1 MESYDHLI
9 KYNEDG
15 SVPFGRAA
23 DLRASQLVNEGI
35 ITINI
40 YDEELSIK
48 RKWAENDIFEKQIR
62 DIATNERPVANNSF
76 LKDLLRPFSI
86 LIIHD
91 DRRVAGPW
99 TILQNY
105 IQDLL
110 KPRDHVLYYHTPD
123 LSSSEDSSE
132 RYYQLI
138 VSDNL
143 WLKNY
148 CFCIDENNELNIMEQ
163 ATILAIVVEL
173 PSSIP

>member
-15 SVPFGRAA
+15 SIKS
-23 DLRASQLVNEGI
+23 LRASQLVNERI

-48 RKWAENDIFEKQIR
+48 RKRAENDIFEKQIQDIEAGATEADLSQEVVKNR
-62 DIATNERPVANNSF
+62 DIYNNKQ
-76 LKDLLRPFSI
+76 LKDLLYMMI
-86 LIIHD
+86 
-91 DRRVAGPW
+91 VEW
-99 TILQNY
+99 
-105 IQDLL
+105 QDLL

-123 LSSSEDSSE
+123 LSSPEDSPE
-132 RYYQLI
+132 RNYYQLI

>member
-15 SVPFGRAA
+15 SIKS
-23 DLRASQLVNEGI
+23 LRASQLVNEGI

-48 RKWAENDIFEKQIR
+48 RKRAENDIFEKQIR
-62 DIATNERPVANNSF
+62 DIATNERPVANSF

-86 LIIHD
+86 
-91 DRRVAGPW
+91 VAGPW

-123 LSSSEDSSE
+123 LSSPEDSPE
-132 RYYQLI
+132 RNYYQLI